1 MPSVVRT
8 PPRAGPRAG
17 PRLGPRL
24 APALAC
30 ALAVTV
36 FAACSSDKKSTTPP
50 SSTTVSS
57 SATTSSTASTTSST
71 GPTTTST
78 TPPTTGGTGTTI
90 SGASVFSGYTVTPPS
105 PVSCNA
111 PTMIELKWTSTG
123 VSSVALLVDDKPFA
137 TYGGGF
143 QDHLEY
149 FACDGAPHTYTLQ
162 ARKGTSTVTSVQVV
176 RSKAP

>member
-1 MPSVVRT
+1 MASVVRT
-8 PPRAGPRAG
+8 HPRATS
-17 PRLGPRL
+17 RL

-36 FAACSSDKKSTTPP
+36 FGACSSDKKSTTPP
-50 SSTTVSS
+50 SSTTISS
-57 SATTSSTASTTSST
+57 SVTTSSTASSTTSST
-71 GPTTTST
+71 GPTATST
-78 TPPTTGGTGTTI
+78 TPPATGGTGTTI
-90 SGASVFSGYTVTPPS
+90 SGASVFSGFTVTPAS

-162 ARKGTSTVTSVQVV
+162 AHKGTSTVTSVQVV

>member
-1 MPSVVRT
+1 MPAVVRT
-8 PPRAGPRAG
+8 PPRATPRAA
-17 PRLGPRL
+17 PRL

-30 ALAVTV
+30 ALALVG

-50 SSTTVSS
+50 SSTTDTSS
-57 SATTSSTASTTSST
+57 VPTSSTASSTTSST

-78 TPPTTGGTGTTI
+78 TPPSTGGTGTTI
-90 SGASVFSGYTVTPPS
+90 SHSTVFSGFTVSPPS

-111 PTMIELKWTSTG
+111 PTMIELKWSSTG
-123 VSSVALLVDDKPFA
+123 VSSVALLVDGKPFA
-137 TYGGGF
+137 TYGGGA

-149 FACDGAPHTYTLQ
+149 FACDGPPHTYTLQ
-162 ARKGTSTVTSVQVV
+162 ARLGTTTVTSVQVV